1 MGALNTITKILVIIG
16 ALNWLLVGIN
26 SFTDITYDWD
36 LVALT
41 LESIPWLAAI
51 VYTLIGLSG
60 IYGIFAWF
68 KN

>member
-16 ALNWLLVGIN
+16 ALNWLLVGVN
-26 SFTDITYDWD
+26 SFTNITYDWD
-36 LVALT
+36 IVALT

>member
-26 SFTDITYDWD
+26 SFTDIIYDWD

-41 LESIPWLAAI
+41 LGSIPWLAAI